1 MRALVLL
8 TIAMF
13 AGLQYTYWF
22 GSSGYFALRQL
33 EAEVHAMQIKSLEL
47 KQRNQEL
54 RREIQL
60 IREHPERLEEIARY
74 DLGMITADETFYFVA
89 EPPRKDTLAPQR
101 Q

>member
-1 MRALVLL
+1 MRTLILI

-22 GSSGYFALRQL
+22 GNSGYFALRQL

-54 RREIQL
+54 WREIQL
-60 IREHPERLEEIARY
+60 IRAHPERLEEIARN
-74 DLGMITADETFYFVA
+74 DLGMLAADETFYFVA
-89 EPPRKDTLAPQR
+89 ESPGENHLVPQR

>member
-33 EAEVHAMQIKSLEL
+33 KDEVSLMEAKSLEL
-47 KQRNQEL
+47 ERRNQEL
-54 RREIQL
+54 RREIKL
-60 IREHPERLEEIARY
+60 IREHPEHIVEIARN
-74 DLGMITADETFYFVA
+74 DLGMIAPDEKYYFVA
-89 EPPRKDTLAPQR
+89 GPFK
-101 Q
+101 